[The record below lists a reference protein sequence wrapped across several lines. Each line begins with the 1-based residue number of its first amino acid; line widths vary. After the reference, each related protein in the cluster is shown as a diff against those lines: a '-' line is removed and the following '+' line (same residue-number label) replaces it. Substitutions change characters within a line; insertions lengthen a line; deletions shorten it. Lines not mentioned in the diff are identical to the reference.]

1 MTQTSTASN
10 AIQKTT
16 KFVYDNLNR
25 LVQTQSPNPTT
36 GVIGGGPISVNTFD
50 LVGRL
55 VSAKDPLN
63 RITSYFYDDLDRL
76 KKVVG
81 ADPDG
86 VVGGNTT
93 DKIPSETRTFY
104 DTAGNVALTQSR
116 QKPDPL
122 TAQTGTSSLG
132 IFSTTING
140 FDRLD
145 RLTSTVDA
153 NGGVTQYRYDNG
165 GNRVQ
170 LTDASFNTT
179 RWQFDTQ
186 GQVLSETDANRL
198 SIVNE
203 YDLVGNIAAV
213 TDRRSYRTQFVRD
226 NLDNVLREQWLQ
238 PSGSGVAFV
247 SQIENWYDNYSRR
260 SWTQQRTMA
269 TGQLSSIISLTM
281 DDLDRV
287 LIYST
292 NATPGQS
299 AAKLTYQY
307 DAFGNRTQRV
317 QQTGAGASLITVT
330 TNYTEYDYLNRLIKL
345 NQSATNFPGWQNKS
359 VKLDYRADSSIQ
371 TITRYSDL
379 TQTTV
384 VVKTDY
390 AQDQAGRLSSITHT
404 KTVPT
409 STVLASYQYTYFADD
424 QLLQEISSVDGT
436 TNNDYDAYGQLVTST
451 KTAGT
456 SEAYVYDKTGN
467 RIVGSTVVGKGN
479 RILND
484 GTYAFLYDANGN
496 LTRRTTLVSG
506 APIGAYVQYSW
517 DHRNQ
522 LTKVEFYNAP
532 VNGTAT
538 LAKTVAYT
546 YDDSS
551 NRINKTLTVP
561 GQAVVAE
568 NYIYDGDQLV
578 AVMNA
583 TGAIQHQYFDG
594 SSLDQVFAGQ
604 TVLSD
609 VLWPLEDRTGAARDV
624 ISMAGV
630 VLDHRKID
638 SFGKITSQTGATVDY
653 DQFFSGLSWDA
664 DSQLGL
670 DHGFGQSWG

>member
-1 MTQTSTASN
+1 
-10 AIQKTT
+10 
-16 KFVYDNLNR
+16 
-25 LVQTQSPNPTT
+25 
-36 GVIGGGPISVNTFD
+36 
-50 LVGRL
+50 
-55 VSAKDPLN
+55 
-63 RITSYFYDDLDRL
+63 
-76 KKVVG
+76 
-81 ADPDG
+81 
-86 VVGGNTT
+86 
-93 DKIPSETRTFY
+93 
-104 DTAGNVALTQSR
+104 
-116 QKPDPL
+116 
-122 TAQTGTSSLG
+122 
-132 IFSTTING
+132 
-140 FDRLD
+140 
-145 RLTSTVDA
+145 LTSGVDA
-153 NGGVTQYRYDNG
+153 NGSGIHTRYDNS

-179 RWQFDTQ
+179 RWQYDAQ
-186 GQVLSETDANRL
+186 GQVLSETDPNRL

-213 TDRRSYRTQFVRD
+213 TDRRGYRTQFVRD

-247 SQIENWYDNYSRR
+247 SQIENWYDNYRRR

-269 TGQLSSIISLTM
+269 TGQLSSIISLTI

-299 AAKLTYQY
+299 AAQVTYQY

-317 QQTGAGASLITVT
+317 QQTGAGGSLITVT
-330 TNYTEYDYLNRLIKL
+330 TNYTEYDYLNRLTKL
-345 NQSATNFPGWQNKS
+345 NQAATNFPSWQHKS
-359 VKLDYRADSSIQ
+359 VKLEYRDDSSLQ

-379 TQTTV
+379 TQTTI
-384 VVKTDY
+384 VVKSDY
-390 AQDQAGRLSSITHT
+390 TQDQAGRLASITHT
-404 KTVPT
+404 KTVPS

-484 GTYAFLYDANGN
+484 GTYAFVYDANGN
-496 LTRRTTLVSG
+496 LTSRTTLVSG
-506 APIGAYVQYSW
+506 APTGAYVQYSW
-517 DHRNQ
+517 DQRNQ
-522 LTKVEFYNAP
+522 LSKVEFYNAP

-568 NYIYDGDQLV
+568 NYVYDGDQLV
-578 AVMNA
+578 AVPF
-583 TGAIQHQYFDG
+583 TGA
-594 SSLDQVFAGQ
+594 L
-604 TVLSD
+604 
-609 VLWPLEDRTGAARDV
+609 
-624 ISMAGV
+624 
-630 VLDHRKID
+630 
-638 SFGKITSQTGATVDY
+638 
-653 DQFFSGLSWDA
+653 
-664 DSQLGL
+664 
-670 DHGFGQSWG
+670 